1 MDNNTNDIY
10 NIDFDELGS
19 VKISSEVVAAVAS
32 LAAREVRGIADM
44 GNSAGVLGDL
54 LGKKTYKGVR
64 CEIKDKTTSIDM
76 FVIVEYGTNIPKA
89 CNQLQEKVKTSVETM
104 TGLEVKSVNVYVQAI
119 EIPETQE

>member
-76 FVIVEYGTNIPKA
+76 LSSWNTERIFQSLQPAAGKSKDFRGDHDGTRGKIRQRLRA
-89 CNQLQEKVKTSVETM
+89 
-104 TGLEVKSVNVYVQAI
+104 GD
-119 EIPETQE
+119 